1 MIYPGSQY
9 FCWYQIFIFP
19 QKFQHIF
26 AYIFS
31 PLAWQ
36 YHSSQK
42 QNTQVHKIQDTYLT
56 LWYHI
61 TFCSETI
68 GAFCW
73 CPLFFPKSISKYHV
87 EFIQILN
94 TEQFTPLLTL
104 KHYSKLDIQNHHHE
118 HYHKIKK
125 SGQKW
130 ENVQQTNFVP
140 LLIPNCDYNNFIS
153 FAIYKVLNTWWS
165 QGPGSITLHLVLK
178 EEYVSS
184 SDGLSYDW
192 GLSDLGYMQL
202 SKIIVMKLRHWISR
216 SQLEFR
222 FILLSFVCLS
232 LSLVFSPKQ
241 FCYLMHYKATIFIGL
256 PEYVHV
262 VFLFLFL

>member
-31 PLAWQ
+31 PSAWQ

-56 LWYHI
+56 SWYNI

-94 TEQFTPLLTL
+94 TEQFTRLLTL

-140 LLIPNCDYNNFIS
+140 LLNPNCN
-153 FAIYKVLNTWWS
+153 
-165 QGPGSITLHLVLK
+165 
-178 EEYVSS
+178 
-184 SDGLSYDW
+184 
-192 GLSDLGYMQL
+192 
-202 SKIIVMKLRHWISR
+202 
-216 SQLEFR
+216 
-222 FILLSFVCLS
+222 
-232 LSLVFSPKQ
+232 
-241 FCYLMHYKATIFIGL
+241 
-256 PEYVHV
+256 
-262 VFLFLFL
+262 